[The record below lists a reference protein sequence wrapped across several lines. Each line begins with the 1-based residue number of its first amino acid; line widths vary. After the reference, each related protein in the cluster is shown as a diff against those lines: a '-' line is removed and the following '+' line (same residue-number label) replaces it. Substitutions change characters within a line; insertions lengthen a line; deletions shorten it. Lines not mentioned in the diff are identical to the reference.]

1 MDRWKKMCSWFYR
14 QLPIIFL
21 FLLIA
26 GCKMSDVSEIQKND
40 DNKVNFKISG
50 SKEIGIQINN

>member
-1 MDRWKKMCSWFYR
+1 MCSWIYR

-21 FLLIA
+21 LLSIA
-26 GCKMSDVSEIQKND
+26 SCKMSSVTEIQKND

-50 SKEIGIQINN
+50 SKETGIQINN

>member
-1 MDRWKKMCSWFYR
+1 MCSWFYR

-21 FLLIA
+21 LIFVVS
-26 GCKMSDVSEIQKND
+26 CKMSTLSEIKND

-50 SKEIGIQINN
+50 GKETGIQINN